1 MYLFPSDE
9 IELYK
14 SDTDTTKEYK
24 LYDEVLCEIN
34 VYGIFYNKVSHNVIF
49 CKIEKRSTV
58 VVLW

>member
-49 CKIEKRSTV
+49 LQNRKT
-58 VVLW
+58 